1 MRIDKRTVLV
11 YLASTFLIALPFIY
25 ALMIYPDLADTI
37 PVHFD
42 INGKPD
48 GWDNKSSIYLLP
60 GIMGVVSLFNILLMT
75 NLNRIDP
82 KRHAP
87 ENDGVFSLLA
97 LLVTG
102 FLSFLSFIF
111 EYQTLHPEL
120 PLQNILFSLIGLFF
134 SGIGLFMPYLKQNYF
149 AGFKFPWTLESND
162 NWEKTHKLGGRIWVI
177 GGLIIALTSSVLSGK
192 ISFIILITIVSLLVI
207 LPALISYRIFKR
219 EGK

>member
-1 MRIDKRTVLV
+1 MRIDKRTILV
-11 YLASTFLIALPFIY
+11 YLASTLLIALPFIY

-48 GWDNKSSIYLLP
+48 EWDNKSSIYLLP
-60 GIMGVVSLFNILLMT
+60 IIMGVVSLFNILLMT

-87 ENDGVFSLLA
+87 ENDRLFSLLA
-97 LLVTG
+97 LFVTG
-102 FLSFLSFIF
+102 FLSLLSLIL

-120 PLQNILFSLIGLFF
+120 PLQNILFPLIGLFF

-162 NWEKTHKLGGRIWVI
+162 NWEKTHKLGGRIWVA
-177 GGLIIALTSSVLSGK
+177 GGLIIMLTSSILNGK
-192 ISFIILITIVSLLVI
+192 ISFIIFITVVSLLVI

>member
-42 INGKPD
+42 INGKSD
-48 GWDNKSSIYLLP
+48 GWDNKSSIYFLP

-102 FLSFLSFIF
+102 FLSFLSLIF
-111 EYQTLHPEL
+111 EYQTLHSEL
-120 PLQNILFSLIGLFF
+120 PLQNILFPLIGLFF

-177 GGLIIALTSSVLSGK
+177 GGLVIALTSSVLSGK
-192 ISFIILITIVSLLVI
+192 ISLIIFITIVSLLVI